1 MKLAKVGVHH
11 KRPIFSFCL
20 EPGKFRPGE
29 LITHELLALT
39 VMMCGGTVTYPSI
52 RM

>member
-20 EPGKFRPGE
+20 EPGKFCLGK
-29 LITHELLALT
+29 LMIHERLALT
-39 VMMCGGTVTYPSI
+39 VMIRSGTVTYPSI
-52 RM
+52 RK